1 MEHQTRPSVSAQSF
15 DRELPPDFAQRIAT
29 KVIFTNE
36 RERDPGAALDK
47 IADMLL
53 RNLSRATRVHYF
65 TDVLEHLENDP
76 ETLRFAG
83 LCFVSIVLDR
93 QETPRYEK
101 FLDDVMNAI
110 IQDHQSEAKA
120 PFQAEYRRRHFSA
133 YARIM
138 GDAFIAMM
146 QINSEL
152 YEVISQI
159 FTILIRKEMEQEQR
173 RKDAAEASGRRIS
186 IALEAGA
193 PKVGKKLFD
202 DLVDYVHDRGEQ
214 KSGTLQQQN
223 PNEFIAILAD
233 RLRGTRR
240 YVIQDILNTQALQRR
255 KEAEKELSERL
266 AGAEE
271 IILAKDAYKRAI
283 RLYWTEKQY
292 NFKYMAVE
300 KVRVTV
306 QVLAV
311 IVGIAHFLV
320 GYLGLMGMHWW
331 EGCIAAV
338 AMYIFARIFGS
349 RQYFRRFFPDDVT
362 KELEVVVGSFTP
374 TFRKM
379 GKDQLDAFMHRQVRD
394 PQNLHYLALM
404 PEFVRYVFAVMPD
417 RTNVVIE
424 REDLGEILQNMEM
437 DIARVLRTSSP
448 VQLGLA

>member
-1 MEHQTRPSVSAQSF
+1 MEQQTRPGGTASHI
-15 DRELPPDFAQRIAT
+15 DRELPADFAQRIAT

-36 RERDPGAALDK
+36 RERDPEAALNK
-47 IADMLL
+47 IGDLLL
-53 RNLSRATRVHYF
+53 RNLSRPTRLRYF
-65 TDVLEHLENDP
+65 TDVVEALENDP

-93 QETPRYEK
+93 QENPRYEK
-101 FLDDVMNAI
+101 FLDDVVEAMI
-110 IQDHQSEAKA
+110 KDHQNEAKP

-133 YARIM
+133 YARIL
-138 GDAFIAMM
+138 GDAFTGMM

-159 FTILIRKEMEQEQR
+159 FTMLIRKEMEQEQA
-173 RKDAAEASGRRIS
+173 RKEAQERLGRRIS
-186 IALEAGA
+186 ISREGDSL
-193 PKVGKKLFD
+193 KVGKKLFD

-240 YVIQDILNTQALQRR
+240 YVIQDILNQQALSRR

-271 IILAKDAYKRAI
+271 IILAKDAFRRSI
-283 RLYWTEKQY
+283 QLYWTEKQY

-311 IVGIAHFLV
+311 IVGIVYFLV
-320 GYLGLMGMHWW
+320 GYLGLIGMHWW
-331 EGCIAAV
+331 EGVIVTV
-338 AMYIFARIFGS
+338 AMYVFARVFGA
-349 RQYFRRFFPDDVT
+349 RAYFRRFFPDDVT

-374 TFRKM
+374 TLRKM
-379 GKDQLDAFMHRQVRD
+379 SKDQIDAFMHHQVRD
-394 PQNLHYLALM
+394 PQNVYYLALL

-417 RTNVVIE
+417 RTSVVIE
-424 REDLGEILQNMEM
+424 RDELGEILQNMEM
-437 DIARVLRTSSP
+437 DIARVLRTTSANLLRS
-448 VQLGLA
+448 A

>member
-1 MEHQTRPSVSAQSF
+1 MEHQTRPGATAAHF
-15 DRELPPDFAQRIAT
+15 DRELPPDFHQRIAT

-36 RERDPGAALDK
+36 RERDPEAALEK
-47 IADMLL
+47 IGDLLL
-53 RNLSRATRVHYF
+53 RNLSRPTRIHHF
-65 TDVLEHLENDP
+65 IDVVEHLENDP
-76 ETLRFAG
+76 ETLWFAG
-83 LCFVSIVLDR
+83 LCFVSIVLER
-93 QETPRYEK
+93 TESPRYEK
-101 FLDDVMNAI
+101 FLDDILEAV
-110 IQDHQSEAKA
+110 IQDHQQEAKA

-152 YEVISQI
+152 YEVVSQI
-159 FTILIRKEMEQEQR
+159 FTILIRKEMEQEQV
-173 RKDAAEASGRRIS
+173 RKDARDGGGRRIS
-186 IALEAGA
+186 IARDEGS

-214 KSGTLQQQN
+214 RTGTLQQQN

-240 YVIQDILNTQALQRR
+240 YVIQDILNQQALDRR

-266 AGAEE
+266 ASAEE
-271 IILAKDAYKRAI
+271 IILAKDAFRRAI
-283 RLYWTEKQY
+283 QLYWTEKQY

-306 QVLAV
+306 QVLSV
-311 IVGIAHFLV
+311 IVGIAYFLV
-320 GYLGLMGMHWW
+320 SYLSLMGMRWW
-331 EGCIAAV
+331 EGV
-338 AMYIFARIFGS
+338 LVTVGMYVFARVFGS

-379 GKDQLDAFMHRQVRD
+379 GKDQIDAFMHRQVRD
-394 PQNLHYLALM
+394 PQNLYYLTLL

-417 RTNVVIE
+417 RTSVVLE
-424 REDLGEILQNMEM
+424 REELGEILQNMEM
-437 DIARVLRTSSP
+437 DIARVLRTTSP
-448 VQLGLA
+448 SMLLGE

>member
-1 MEHQTRPSVSAQSF
+1 MEQQPRTATAAHL
-15 DRELPPDFAQRIAT
+15 DRELPADFAQRIAT

-36 RERDPGAALDK
+36 RERDPEAALQKVGDL
-47 IADMLL
+47 LL
-53 RNLSRATRVHYF
+53 RNLSRATRIHHF
-65 TDVLEHLENDP
+65 IDVVEVLENDP
-76 ETLRFAG
+76 ETSRFAG

-93 QETPRYEK
+93 QDLPQYEQ
-101 FLDDVMNAI
+101 FVDEVMEAI
-110 IQDHQSEAKA
+110 IQDHQQEVKP

-133 YARIM
+133 YARIL
-138 GDAFIAMM
+138 GGAFIAMM
-146 QINSEL
+146 SINSEL
-152 YEVISQI
+152 YEVVSQL
-159 FTILIRKEMEQEQR
+159 FTLLIRKEMEQEQA
-173 RKDAAEASGRRIS
+173 RKDRRDDSGRRVS
-186 IALEAGA
+186 MRSAEGS

-202 DLVDYVHDRGEQ
+202 DLVDYIHDRGEQ
-214 KSGTLQQQN
+214 KTGTLQQQN

-240 YVIQDILNTQALQRR
+240 YVIQDILNQQALSRR

-266 AGAEE
+266 ASAEE
-271 IILAKDAYKRAI
+271 IILAKDAFRRAI

-300 KVRVTV
+300 KVRATV

-311 IVGIAHFLV
+311 VVGIGHFLL
-320 GYLGLMGMHWW
+320 GYLGVMGMYWW
-331 EGCIAAV
+331 EGVITTG

-379 GKDQLDAFMHRQVRD
+379 SKEQLAAFMHRQVRA
-394 PQNLHYLALM
+394 PGNINLLVLM
-404 PEFVRYVFAVMPD
+404 PEFVRYIFAVMPD
-417 RTNVVIE
+417 RANVVIE

-437 DIARVLRTSSP
+437 DIARVLRTS
-448 VQLGLA
+448 GLLRSL